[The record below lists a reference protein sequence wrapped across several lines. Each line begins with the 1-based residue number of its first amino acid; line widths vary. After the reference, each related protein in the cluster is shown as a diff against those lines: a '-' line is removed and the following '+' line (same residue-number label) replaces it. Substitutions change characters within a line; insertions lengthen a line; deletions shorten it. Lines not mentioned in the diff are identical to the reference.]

1 MKRMTRKLY
10 GILILSMLATSAH
23 AGWLSN
29 LGQRIVNG
37 AANTVQTNISGKVNK
52 TIDDVMDGKIQTNKG
67 KKGNSNVSN
76 NNSAIP
82 ISDENSST
90 GIPNGS
96 VSQSS
101 TYRGERGKAL
111 PFTGRYEYIDLG
123 TTKFTGERIYDQML
137 KVGERKL
144 DIDEFLNPGYYVVW
158 IDSGSRTNEI
168 HVIYEHESEGI
179 GFGYGIVERK
189 KIFNNGPRHM
199 RGDKEGI
206 MYVVEVLPNTQ
217 GHLELTLIN
226 SQNLM
231 GNGTITIFKIPGP
244 TLK

>member
-1 MKRMTRKLY
+1 MKRMTGKLY

-96 VSQSS
+96 VAQAS

-123 TTKFTGERIYDQML
+123 ITKFTGERIYYNEIQI
-137 KVGERKL
+137 GQRKL
-144 DIDEFLNPGYYVVW
+144 EIDEFLDPGYYLIF
-158 IDSGSRTNEI
+158 IDSNSATSPI
-168 HVIYEHESEGI
+168 SVIYEHEEKGI
-179 GFGYGIVERK
+179 GFGYGIEIRK
-189 KIFNNGPRHM
+189 KIYDNGPRELYGNKDGM
-199 RGDKEGI
+199 
-206 MYVVEVLPNTQ
+206 MYVLQVLKGTQ
-217 GHLELTLIN
+217 GHLELTIINDRLSGSGSLI
-226 SQNLM
+226 
-231 GNGTITIFKIPGP
+231 IYKIPGP